1 MNKTAYKIIATGLLS
16 AGFTAASANVFASDG
31 PSTANGGVLTSCTV
45 SGLLVSCKPSDQVA
59 TVSIA
64 APDTSRYHSPGAYGD
79 NGNFG
84 NDGGPGSGAPGGSGM
99 SDQ

>member
-1 MNKTAYKIIATGLLS
+1 MNKTAYKFIATGLLS
-16 AGFTAASANVFASDG
+16 AGAIAVSSAAIAFDG
-31 PSTANGGVLTSCTV
+31 PSTANGGALTTCAV
-45 SGLLVSCKPSDQVA
+45 SGLLVTCKPSDQVA